1 MDLQNASLGNA
12 GRDLAHLGNL
22 PEITIKGVILGIVL
36 AVILAAAN
44 AYLGLFAGMTVSAT
58 IPAAVISMGVLRF
71 FKHNNILENNIVQTC
86 ASAGEAIA
94 AGCIFTLPALIL
106 LETWTTFD
114 YKWVTIIAGFGGVLG
129 VLFTIPLRRSF
140 IVDTKLQFPEGIAT
154 AKVLES
160 GQMGGEGLRQIVRT
174 GLVGGGFKLVGD
186 LVGLWPDKLQVS
198 RAIGASV
205 TAFGVTL
212 SPALLAV
219 GLIVGLNIG
228 ILMFLGGAF
237 NWLVAI
243 PVYSHFHPLPA
254 GMTAGDWA
262 ETIWS
267 DQTRYIGVGAMLVG
281 GLWTVFKMRK
291 TLLKGVTSG
300 LRAYR
305 PMDGGGGPAVEG
317 EPMAQPPGPGSLI
330 PRTERD
336 LPMKWILI
344 LMVLSVVPLFFV
356 YHAFVRQAS
365 VSITMAVLMLVAG
378 FAFSAVAGYMAGLVG
393 SSNNPIS
400 GVTIT
405 TIVFSAFFLMLLVG
419 KGAPLGPAAAI
430 IIGAVVC
437 CAASIAGDNL
447 QDLKTGYIVGATPWK
462 QQVMLGIGTLTGA
475 AVIAPVLTLLQH
487 AYGFAGQP
495 TPAARPLPAPQA
507 NVMAAVAKGV
517 FMGGLPWTFIFI
529 GMVGAAGLVV
539 LDTVLEHKGSRFRTP
554 VLAVAIGFYLPFA
567 QSVAIFLGGA
577 IASLVKR
584 ALTRQRASDAML
596 AASEQKSVLF
606 ASGLITGEALMGIL
620 VAIPVV
626 LMKNQGLDLPLTS
639 LWQQKAASFLPG
651 LRGGIADYGAWIGLA
666 VLVAIGLWA
675 YRTSRYGIESFAVEG
690 GTGGPQDKAK

>member
-1 MDLQNASLGNA
+1 MQNKS
-12 GRDLAHLGNL
+12 L
-22 PEITIKGVILGIVL
+22 PEITIKGVILALIL
-36 AVILAAAN
+36 ATILAAAN

-58 IPAAVISMGVLRF
+58 IPAAVISMGVLRL
-71 FKHNNILENNIVQTC
+71 FKNNNILENNIVQTA

-106 LETWTTFD
+106 LGTWQTFD

-140 IVDTKLQFPEGIAT
+140 IVESNLQFPEGIAT

-160 GQMGGEGLRQIVRT
+160 GQMGGAGLRQIVHT
-174 GLVGGGFKLVGD
+174 GLAGGLFKVIGD
-186 LVGLWPDKLQVS
+186 LVGVWPDKLQVS
-198 RAIGASV
+198 CAIGSSV

-228 ILMFLGGAF
+228 ILMFLGGAT
-237 NWLVAI
+237 NWLIAI
-243 PVYSHFHPLPA
+243 PVYSHFHPKPEDLSVA
-254 GMTAGDWA
+254 AWA
-262 ETIWS
+262 EQIWR

-281 GLWTVFKMRK
+281 GLWTVFRMRK

-305 PMDGGGGPAVEG
+305 SVDGTGQPV
-317 EPMAQPPGPGSLI
+317 AQI

-336 LPMKWILI
+336 MPMKWILV
-344 LMVLSVVPLFFV
+344 LMVLSVIPLFFV
-356 YHAFVRQAS
+356 YQAFVQKIE
-365 VSITMAVLMLVAG
+365 VSITMAVLMLIAG

-405 TIVFSAFFLMLLVG
+405 TIVFSAFFLMLLIG
-419 KGAPLGPAAAI
+419 KGAPIGPAAAI

-462 QQVMLGIGTLTGA
+462 QQVMLAIGTLAGA
-475 AVIAPVLTLLQH
+475 AVIAPVLTLLQQ

-495 TPAARPLPAPQA
+495 TPAPRPLPAPQA
-507 NVMAAVAKGV
+507 NVMASVAKGI
-517 FMGGLPWTFIFI
+517 FEGGLDWTFIII
-529 GMVGAAGLVV
+529 GMVGAAGLIV
-539 LDTVLEHKGSRFRTP
+539 LDRILENRRSTFRTP

-567 QSVAIFLGGA
+567 QSVAIFLGGV
-577 IASLVKR
+577 IATLVKR
-584 ALTRQRASDAML
+584 ALVRQRAPQEAL
-596 AASEQKSVLF
+596 EASEQKSVLF
-606 ASGLITGEALMGIL
+606 ASGLITGEALMGIV

-626 LMKNQGLDLPLTS
+626 LMKNRGLDLPLTS
-639 LWQQKAASFLPG
+639 LWKQKAESWLPW
-651 LRGGIADYGAWIGLA
+651 LRAGIEAYGAWIGLA
-666 VLVAIGLWA
+666 VLLLIGLWA
-675 YRTSRYGIESFAVEG
+675 YRTSRRTS
-690 GTGGPQDKAK
+690 

>member
-1 MDLQNASLGNA
+1 MDLQKSS
-12 GRDLAHLGNL
+12 L
-22 PEITIKGVILGIVL
+22 PEITIKGVILGVLL

-94 AGCIFTLPALIL
+94 AGCIFTLPALII
-106 LETWTTFD
+106 LEHWTTFD

-140 IVDTKLQFPEGIAT
+140 IVDSKLQFPEGIAT

-160 GQMGGEGLRQIVRT
+160 GQMGPEGLRQIVRT
-174 GLVGGGFKLVGD
+174 ALAGGFFKLIAD
-186 LVGLWPDKLQVS
+186 LIGLWPDKLQVT
-198 RAIGASV
+198 RAIGSSV
-205 TAFGVTL
+205 TAVGVTL

-228 ILMFLGGAF
+228 ILMFLGGAA
-237 NWLVAI
+237 NWLLAI
-243 PVYSHFHPLPA
+243 PIYSHFHPKPEDLSVV
-254 GMTAGDWA
+254 DWA
-262 ETIWS
+262 QKIWA

-305 PMDGGGGPAVEG
+305 PVDGGGPAVEV
-317 EPMAQPPGPGSLI
+317 

-336 LPMKWILI
+336 IPMKWILI

-356 YHAFVRQAS
+356 YQAFVQKIP
-365 VSITMAVLMLVAG
+365 VSITMALLMLVAG

-405 TIVFSAFFLMLLVG
+405 TIVFSAFFLMLLIG
-419 KGAPLGPAAAI
+419 KGAPIGPAAAI
-430 IIGAVVC
+430 VIGAVVC

-462 QQVMLGIGTLTGA
+462 QQVMLAVGTLTGA

-517 FMGGLPWTFIFI
+517 FTGELPWTFIFI
-529 GMVGAAGLVV
+529 GMGVAVGLILLNAL
-539 LDTVLEHKGSRFRTP
+539 LERRGSTFRTP

-567 QSVAIFLGGA
+567 QSVAIFIGGA
-577 IASLVKR
+577 IASTVKR
-584 ALTRQRASDAML
+584 VLIRQRATPEL
-596 AASEQKSVLF
+596 LEASEQKSVLF

-626 LMKNQGLDLPLTS
+626 LMKNRGLDLPLVS
-639 LWQQKAASFLPG
+639 LWQQKAESWLPS
-651 LRGGIADYGAWIGLA
+651 LRAGIETSGPWIGLV
-666 VLVAIGLWA
+666 VLLLIGLWA
-675 YRTSRYGIESFAVEG
+675 YRTSRRVS
-690 GTGGPQDKAK
+690 

>member
-1 MDLQNASLGNA
+1 MDRQNNS
-12 GRDLAHLGNL
+12 L
-22 PEITIKGVILGIVL
+22 PEITVKGVILAL
-36 AVILAAAN
+36 ILAAILAGAN

-71 FKHNNILENNIVQTC
+71 FKHNNILENNIVQTA

-106 LETWTTFD
+106 LGTWQTFD

-140 IVDTKLQFPEGIAT
+140 IVEGELQFPEGIAT

-160 GQMGGEGLRQIVRT
+160 GQAGGQGLRQIIHT
-174 GLVGGGFKLVGD
+174 GLAGGLFKIVGD
-186 LVGLWPDKLQVS
+186 LVGLWPERLQVS
-198 RAIGASV
+198 RAIGSSV
-205 TAFGVTL
+205 TAIGVTL

-219 GLIVGLNIG
+219 GLIVGLNIS
-228 ILMFLGGAF
+228 ILMFLGGAT

-243 PVYSHFHPLPA
+243 PIYSYFHLRPEDLSVA
-254 GMTAGDWA
+254 NWA
-262 ETIWS
+262 EKIWR

-281 GLWTVFKMRK
+281 GLWTVFKMRR

-300 LRAYR
+300 LQAYR
-305 PMDGGGGPAVEG
+305 SIDGAG
-317 EPMAQPPGPGSLI
+317 QPVAEI

-336 LPMKWILI
+336 IPMKWILI
-344 LMVLSVVPLFFV
+344 LIVLSVIPLFFV
-356 YHAFVRQAS
+356 YHAFVQKIE
-365 VSITMAVLMLVAG
+365 VSLTMAVLMLIAG

-405 TIVFSAFFLMLLVG
+405 TIVFSAFFLMLLIG
-419 KGAPLGPAAAI
+419 KGAPIGPAAAI

-462 QQVMLGIGTLTGA
+462 QQVMLAIGTLTGA
-475 AVIAPVLTLLQH
+475 AVIAPVLTLLQQ
-487 AYGFAGQP
+487 AYGFAGQAVP
-495 TPAARPLPAPQA
+495 TPRPLPAPQA

-517 FMGGLPWTFIFI
+517 FQGGLPWTFIFI
-529 GMVGAAGLVV
+529 GMAVAVGLIILNGI
-539 LDTVLEHKGSRFRTP
+539 LERTGSSFRTP
-554 VLAVAIGFYLPFA
+554 VLAVAIGFYLPFS
-567 QSVAIFLGGA
+567 QSVAIFIGGV
-577 IASLVKR
+577 IATLVKR
-584 ALTRQRASDAML
+584 VLVRLRASKETQEQ
-596 AASEQKSVLF
+596 SEQRSVLF
-606 ASGLITGEALMGIL
+606 ASGLITGEALMGII

-626 LMKNQGLDLPLTS
+626 LMKNKGLELPLTS
-639 LWQQKAASFLPG
+639 LWQQKAPAFFPWLHA
-651 LRGGIADYGAWIGLA
+651 GIDAIGAWIGLFILLLIA
-666 VLVAIGLWA
+666 LWA
-675 YRTSRYGIESFAVEG
+675 YAVSRPSRA
-690 GTGGPQDKAK
+690 AK

>member
-1 MDLQNASLGNA
+1 MDLQNNS
-12 GRDLAHLGNL
+12 L
-22 PEITIKGVILGIVL
+22 PEITIKGVILGVLL
-36 AVILAAAN
+36 AVVLAAAN

-71 FKHNNILENNIVQTC
+71 FKRNNILENNIVQTC

-106 LETWTTFD
+106 LGTWEEFD

-140 IVDTKLQFPEGIAT
+140 IVESDLQFPEGIAT

-160 GQMGGEGLRQIVRT
+160 GQMGPEGLRQIVRT
-174 GLVGGGFKLVGD
+174 SLAGGCFKVVSD

-198 RAIGASV
+198 RAIGSSV

-228 ILMFLGGAF
+228 ILMFLGGAT
-237 NWLVAI
+237 NWLIAI
-243 PVYSHFHPLPA
+243 PVYSHFHPRPEDLSVA
-254 GMTAGDWA
+254 DWA
-262 ETIWS
+262 EKIWK
-267 DQTRYIGVGAMLVG
+267 DQTRYVGVGGMLVG

-300 LRAYR
+300 LQAYR
-305 PMDGGGGPAVEG
+305 SIDGGGQAVDV
-317 EPMAQPPGPGSLI
+317 

-336 LPMKWILI
+336 IPMKWILI
-344 LMVLSVVPLFFV
+344 LMVLSVIPLFFV
-356 YHAFVRQAS
+356 YQAFVQK
-365 VSITMAVLMLVAG
+365 VPISIVMAVLMLVAG

-405 TIVFSAFFLMLLVG
+405 TIVFSAFFLMLLIG
-419 KGAPLGPAAAI
+419 KGAPIGPAAAI
-430 IIGAVVC
+430 VIGAVVC

-462 QQVMLGIGTLTGA
+462 QQVMLAIGTLTGA

-487 AYGFAGQP
+487 AYGFAGQANP
-495 TPAARPLPAPQA
+495 GPRPLPAPQA
-507 NVMAAVAKGV
+507 NVMASVAKGV
-517 FMGGLPWTFIFI
+517 FQGGLPWTFIII
-529 GMVGAAGLVV
+529 GMIGAAGLII
-539 LDTVLEHKGSRFRTP
+539 LDRVLENRRSTFRTP

-567 QSVAIFLGGA
+567 QSVTIFLGGA
-577 IASLVKR
+577 IATLVKR
-584 ALTRQRASDAML
+584 ALVRQQADKEL
-596 AASEQKSVLF
+596 LEASEQKSVLF
-606 ASGLITGEALMGIL
+606 ASGLITGEALMGII

-626 LMKNQGLDLPLTS
+626 LMKNRDLDLPLTS
-639 LWQQKAASFLPG
+639 LWQQKAESWLPSF
-651 LRGGIADYGAWIGLA
+651 REGIAAYGAWVGLA
-666 VLVAIGLWA
+666 VLLLIALWA
-675 YRTSRYGIESFAVEG
+675 YRTSRPSPSA
-690 GTGGPQDKAK
+690 

>member
-1 MDLQNASLGNA
+1 MDRQNNA
-12 GRDLAHLGNL
+12 L
-22 PEITIKGVILGIVL
+22 PEITIKGVILGMLL
-36 AVILAAAN
+36 AAILAGAN

-71 FKHNNILENNIVQTC
+71 FKRNNILENNIVQTC

-106 LETWTTFD
+106 LGTWQTFD

-140 IVDTKLQFPEGIAT
+140 IVGSELQFPEGIAT

-160 GQMGGEGLRQIVRT
+160 GQAGGEGLRQIIHT
-174 GLVGGGFKLVGD
+174 GLAGGLFKIVGD
-186 LVGLWPDKLQVS
+186 LVGVWPERLQVS
-198 RAIGASV
+198 RAIGSSV
-205 TAFGVTL
+205 TAVGVTL

-219 GLIVGLNIG
+219 GLIVGLNIS
-228 ILMFLGGAF
+228 ILMFLGGAT
-237 NWLVAI
+237 NWLIAI
-243 PVYSHFHPLPA
+243 PIYSYFHLRPEDLSVA
-254 GMTAGDWA
+254 DWA
-262 ETIWS
+262 DKIWR

-281 GLWTVFKMRK
+281 GLWTVFKMRR

-305 PMDGGGGPAVEG
+305 SIDGTGQAVDV
-317 EPMAQPPGPGSLI
+317 

-336 LPMKWILI
+336 MPMKWILI

-356 YHAFVRQAS
+356 YHAFVQKLS
-365 VSITMAVLMLVAG
+365 VSVTMAVLMLIAG

-405 TIVFSAFFLMLLVG
+405 TIVFSAFFLMLLIG
-419 KGAPLGPAAAI
+419 KGAPIGPAAAI
-430 IIGAVVC
+430 VIGAVVC

-462 QQVMLGIGTLTGA
+462 QQVMLAIGTLTGA

-487 AYGFAGQP
+487 AYGFAGQAA
-495 TPAARPLPAPQA
+495 PAARPLPAPQA

-517 FMGGLPWTFIFI
+517 FQGGLPWTFIFI
-529 GMVGAAGLVV
+529 GMAVAVGLII
-539 LDTVLEHKGSRFRTP
+539 LNEILERKGSTFRTP
-554 VLAVAIGFYLPFA
+554 VLAVAIGFYLPFS
-567 QSVAIFLGGA
+567 QSVAIFIGGV
-577 IASLVKR
+577 IATLVKR
-584 ALTRQRASDAML
+584 ALNRLRASKEAQED
-596 AASEQKSVLF
+596 SEQRSVLF
-606 ASGLITGEALMGIL
+606 ASGLITGEALMGII

-626 LMKNQGLDLPLTS
+626 LMKSKGLELPLTS
-639 LWQQKAASFLPG
+639 LWQQKAASFLPA
-651 LRGGIADYGAWIGLA
+651 LRTWIETSGAWIGLIILLLIA
-666 VLVAIGLWA
+666 LWS
-675 YRTSRYGIESFAVEG
+675 YRVSRPTS
-690 GTGGPQDKAK
+690 

>member
-1 MDLQNASLGNA
+1 MDLQKSS
-12 GRDLAHLGNL
+12 L
-22 PEITIKGVILGIVL
+22 PEITIKGVILGVVL
-36 AVILAAAN
+36 ATILAAAN

-106 LETWTTFD
+106 LGTWTTFD

-160 GQMGGEGLRQIVRT
+160 GQMGGEGLRQIVNT
-174 GLVGGGFKLVGD
+174 GLVGGGFKVVGD

-198 RAIGASV
+198 RAIGSSV
-205 TAFGVTL
+205 TSFGVTL

-243 PVYSHFHPLPA
+243 PVYSHFHPAPA
-254 GMTAGDWA
+254 GTTAGDWA
-262 ETIWS
+262 ETIWAA
-267 DQTRYIGVGAMLVG
+267 QTRFIGVGAMLVG

-300 LRAYR
+300 LQAYR
-305 PMDGGGGPAVEG
+305 SVDGGGPAVEV
-317 EPMAQPPGPGSLI
+317 

-336 LPMKWILI
+336 MPMKWILI
-344 LMVLSVVPLFFV
+344 LMVLSVIPLFFV
-356 YHAFVRQAS
+356 YHAFVEKAP
-365 VSITMAVLMLVAG
+365 VSITMAVLMLIAG

-462 QQVMLGIGTLTGA
+462 QQVMLAIGTLSGA

-517 FMGGLPWTFIFI
+517 FQGGLPWTFIFI
-529 GMVGAAGLVV
+529 GMAVAVGLIV
-539 LDTVLEHKGSRFRTP
+539 LNEILERSGSTFRTP

-567 QSVAIFLGGA
+567 QSVAICLGGGV
-577 IASLVKR
+577 ASVVKR
-584 ALTRQRASDAML
+584 ALVRQRATKEMEE
-596 AASEQKSVLF
+596 ASEQRSVLF
-606 ASGLITGEALMGIL
+606 ASGLITGEALMGII

-626 LMKNQGLDLPLTS
+626 LMKNKGLDLPLTA
-639 LWQQKAASFLPG
+639 LWGQKAADWLPSVRTWIEG
-651 LRGGIADYGAWIGLA
+651 YGAWIGLA
-666 VLVAIGLWA
+666 VLLLIALWSYFA
-675 YRTSRYGIESFAVEG
+675 SRRTTGMHYPLAKES
-690 GTGGPQDKAK
+690 P

>member
-1 MDLQNASLGNA
+1 MDLQNNP
-12 GRDLAHLGNL
+12 L
-22 PEITIKGVILGIVL
+22 PEITIKGVILGVL
-36 AVILAAAN
+36 LAIILAAAN

-71 FKHNNILENNIVQTC
+71 FKRNNILENNIVQTC

-106 LETWTTFD
+106 LGTWQEFD

-140 IVDTKLQFPEGIAT
+140 IVESDLQFPEGIAT

-160 GQMGGEGLRQIVRT
+160 GQMGGEGLRRIINT
-174 GLVGGGFKLVGD
+174 GLAGGLFKVVSD
-186 LVGLWPDKLQVS
+186 LIGLWPDKLQVS
-198 RAIGASV
+198 RAIGSSV

-228 ILMFLGGAF
+228 ILMFLGGAC
-237 NWLVAI
+237 NWLIAI
-243 PVYSHFHPLPA
+243 PVYSHFHLKPEDLSVA
-254 GMTAGDWA
+254 EWA
-262 ETIWS
+262 EKIWR
-267 DQTRYIGVGAMLVG
+267 DQTRYIGVGGMLVG

-305 PMDGGGGPAVEG
+305 SIDGTGQAAEV
-317 EPMAQPPGPGSLI
+317 

-336 LPMKWILI
+336 IPMKWILI
-344 LMVLSVVPLFFV
+344 LMVLSVIPLFFV
-356 YHAFVRQAS
+356 YQAFVQRIE
-365 VSITMAVLMLVAG
+365 VSITMAVLMLIAG

-405 TIVFSAFFLMLLVG
+405 TIVFSAFFLMLLIG
-419 KGAPLGPAAAI
+419 KGAPIGPAAAI

-462 QQVMLGIGTLTGA
+462 QQVMLAIGTLTGA

-487 AYGFAGQP
+487 AYGFAGQAA
-495 TPAARPLPAPQA
+495 PAARPLPAPQA

-517 FMGGLPWTFIFI
+517 FQGGLPWTFIFI
-529 GMVGAAGLVV
+529 GMAVAVGLIV
-539 LDTVLEHKGSRFRTP
+539 LNEVLERRGGTFRTP

-567 QSVAIFLGGA
+567 QSVTIFIGGV
-577 IASLVKR
+577 IATLVKR
-584 ALTRQRASDAML
+584 ALVRQRADKEL
-596 AASEQKSVLF
+596 LEASEQQSVLF

-626 LMKNQGLDLPLTS
+626 LMKNRGLDLPLTS
-639 LWQQKAASFLPG
+639 LWQQKAASWWPS
-651 LRGGIADYGAWIGLA
+651 LRAGIEAYGAWVGLA
-666 VLVAIGLWA
+666 VLLLIGLWA
-675 YRTSRYGIESFAVEG
+675 YRTSRQTS
-690 GTGGPQDKAK
+690 

>member
-1 MDLQNASLGNA
+1 MDRQNNS
-12 GRDLAHLGNL
+12 L
-22 PEITIKGVILGIVL
+22 PEITIKGVILALIL
-36 AVILAAAN
+36 AAILAAAN

-71 FKHNNILENNIVQTC
+71 FKRNNILENNIVQTA

-94 AGCIFTLPALIL
+94 AGCIFTLPALIIL
-106 LETWTTFD
+106 KTWTTFD

-140 IVDTKLQFPEGIAT
+140 IVGSELQFPEGIAT

-160 GQMGGEGLRQIVRT
+160 GQTGGEGLRQIVHT
-174 GLVGGGFKLVGD
+174 GLAGGLFKIIGD
-186 LVGLWPDKLQVS
+186 LVGLWPERLQVS
-198 RAIGASV
+198 RAIGSSV

-219 GLIVGLNIG
+219 GLIVGLNIS
-228 ILMFLGGAF
+228 ILMFLGGAA
-237 NWLVAI
+237 NWLIAI
-243 PVYSHFHPLPA
+243 PIYSHFHLRPEDVSVA
-254 GMTAGDWA
+254 DWA
-262 ETIWS
+262 DKIWR

-281 GLWTVFKMRK
+281 GLWTVFKMRR

-305 PMDGGGGPAVEG
+305 SIDGTGQAVEV
-317 EPMAQPPGPGSLI
+317 

-336 LPMKWILI
+336 MPMKWVLI
-344 LMVLSVVPLFFV
+344 LMALSVIPLFFV
-356 YHAFVRQAS
+356 YHAFVHKIE
-365 VSITMAVLMLVAG
+365 VSLTMAVLMLIAG

-419 KGAPLGPAAAI
+419 KGAPIGPAAAI

-462 QQVMLGIGTLTGA
+462 QQVMLAIGTLTGA
-475 AVIAPVLTLLQH
+475 AVIAPVLTLLQQ

-495 TPAARPLPAPQA
+495 TPAPRPLPAPQA

-517 FMGGLPWTFIFI
+517 FEGGLPWTFIFV
-529 GMVGAAGLVV
+529 GMAVAVGLIV
-539 LDTVLEHKGSRFRTP
+539 LNEILERKGSTFRTP
-554 VLAVAIGFYLPFA
+554 VLAVAIGFYLPFS
-567 QSVAIFLGGA
+567 QSVAIFIGGV
-577 IASLVKR
+577 IATLVKR
-584 ALTRQRASDAML
+584 VLVKLGASKEAQED
-596 AASEQKSVLF
+596 SEQRSVLF
-606 ASGLITGEALMGIL
+606 ASGLITGEALMGII

-626 LMKNQGLDLPLTS
+626 LMKSRGLELPLTS
-639 LWQQKAASFLPG
+639 LWQQKAPSVLPA
-651 LRGGIADYGAWIGLA
+651 LRTWIDTSGAWLGLIILLLIA
-666 VLVAIGLWA
+666 LWA
-675 YRTSRYGIESFAVEG
+675 YRVSRPSHGSR
-690 GTGGPQDKAK
+690 

>member
-1 MDLQNASLGNA
+1 MDLQKSS
-12 GRDLAHLGNL
+12 L
-22 PEITIKGVILGIVL
+22 PEITIKGVILGVLL

-71 FKHNNILENNIVQTC
+71 FKRNNILENNIVQTC

-106 LETWTTFD
+106 LGTWKEFD

-140 IVDTKLQFPEGIAT
+140 IVDSKLQFPEGIAT

-160 GQMGGEGLRQIVRT
+160 GQMGPEGLRQIVRT
-174 GLVGGGFKLVGD
+174 GLAGGFFKVVSD
-186 LVGLWPDKLQVS
+186 LIGLWPDKLQVT
-198 RAIGASV
+198 RAIGSSV

-228 ILMFLGGAF
+228 ILMFLGGAA
-237 NWLVAI
+237 NWLIAI
-243 PVYSHFHPLPA
+243 PIYSHFHPKPEDLLLPE
-254 GMTAGDWA
+254 WA
-262 ETIWS
+262 EQIWR

-281 GLWTVFKMRK
+281 GLWTVFKMRR

-300 LRAYR
+300 LQAYR
-305 PMDGGGGPAVEG
+305 PVEGGGPAVEV
-317 EPMAQPPGPGSLI
+317 

-344 LMVLSVVPLFFV
+344 LMVLSVIPLFFV
-356 YHAFVRQAS
+356 YQAFVQKIE

-405 TIVFSAFFLMLLVG
+405 TIVFSAFFLMLLIG
-419 KGAPLGPAAAI
+419 KGAPIGPAAAI
-430 IIGAVVC
+430 VIGAVVC

-462 QQVMLGIGTLTGA
+462 QQVMLAVGTLTGA

-487 AYGFAGQP
+487 AYGFAGQAA
-495 TPAARPLPAPQA
+495 PAARPLPAPQA

-517 FMGGLPWTFIFI
+517 FQGGLPWTFIFI
-529 GMVGAAGLVV
+529 GMAVAVGLII
-539 LDTVLEHKGSRFRTP
+539 LNSILERSGSTFRTP

-567 QSVAIFLGGA
+567 QSVAIFIGGVVA
-577 IASLVKR
+577 TLVKR
-584 ALTRQRASDAML
+584 ALVGQRADKEML
-596 AASEQKSVLF
+596 ETAEQKSVLF
-606 ASGLITGEALMGIL
+606 ASGLITGEALMGII

-626 LMKNQGLDLPLTS
+626 LMKNRGLDLPFTS
-639 LWQQKAASFLPG
+639 LWQQKAASWLPS
-651 LRGGIADYGAWIGLA
+651 LREGIQAYGAWVGLA
-666 VLVAIGLWA
+666 VLLLIGFWA
-675 YRTSRYGIESFAVEG
+675 YRTSRRTS
-690 GTGGPQDKAK
+690 

>member
-1 MDLQNASLGNA
+1 MDLQNNP
-12 GRDLAHLGNL
+12 L
-22 PEITIKGVILGIVL
+22 PEITIKGVILGVL
-36 AVILAAAN
+36 LAIILAAAN

-71 FKHNNILENNIVQTC
+71 FKRNNILENNIVQTC

-106 LETWTTFD
+106 LGTWQEFD

-140 IVDTKLQFPEGIAT
+140 IVESDLQFPEGIAT

-160 GQMGGEGLRQIVRT
+160 GQMGGEGLRRIINT
-174 GLVGGGFKLVGD
+174 GLAGGLFKVVSD
-186 LVGLWPDKLQVS
+186 LIGLWPDKLQVS
-198 RAIGASV
+198 RAIGSSV

-228 ILMFLGGAF
+228 ILMFLGGAC
-237 NWLVAI
+237 NWLIAI
-243 PVYSHFHPLPA
+243 PVYSHFHLKPEDLSVA
-254 GMTAGDWA
+254 EWA
-262 ETIWS
+262 EKIWR
-267 DQTRYIGVGAMLVG
+267 DQTRYIGVGGMLVG

-305 PMDGGGGPAVEG
+305 SIDGTGQAAEV
-317 EPMAQPPGPGSLI
+317 

-336 LPMKWILI
+336 IPMKWILI
-344 LMVLSVVPLFFV
+344 LMVLSVIPLFFV
-356 YHAFVRQAS
+356 YQAFVQRIE
-365 VSITMAVLMLVAG
+365 VSITMAVLMLIAG

-405 TIVFSAFFLMLLVG
+405 TIVFSAFFLMLLIG
-419 KGAPLGPAAAI
+419 KGAPIGPAAAI

-462 QQVMLGIGTLTGA
+462 QQVMLAIGTLTGA

-487 AYGFAGQP
+487 AYGFAGQAA
-495 TPAARPLPAPQA
+495 PAARPLPAPQA

-517 FMGGLPWTFIFI
+517 FQGGLPWTFIFI
-529 GMVGAAGLVV
+529 GMAVAVGLIV
-539 LDTVLEHKGSRFRTP
+539 LNEVLERRGGTFRTP

-567 QSVAIFLGGA
+567 QSVTIFIGGV
-577 IASLVKR
+577 IATLVKR
-584 ALTRQRASDAML
+584 ALVRQRADKEL
-596 AASEQKSVLF
+596 LEASEQQSVLF

-626 LMKNQGLDLPLTS
+626 LMKNRGLDLPLTS
-639 LWQQKAASFLPG
+639 LWQQKAASSLPW
-651 LRGGIADYGAWIGLA
+651 LREGIADYGAWVGLA
-666 VLVAIGLWA
+666 VLLLIALWA
-675 YRTSRYGIESFAVEG
+675 YRTSRRTS
-690 GTGGPQDKAK
+690 

>member
-1 MDLQNASLGNA
+1 MDRQINS
-12 GRDLAHLGNL
+12 L
-22 PEITIKGVILGIVL
+22 PEITIKGVILGMIL
-36 AVILAAAN
+36 AAILAAAN

-71 FKHNNILENNIVQTC
+71 FRHNNILENNIVQTC

-94 AGCIFTLPALIL
+94 AGCIFTLPALIIL
-106 LETWTTFD
+106 QTWTTFD

-140 IVDTKLQFPEGIAT
+140 IVGSELQFPEGIAT

-160 GQMGGEGLRQIVRT
+160 GQSGGEGLRQIVHT
-174 GLVGGGFKLVGD
+174 GLAGGFFKVVSD
-186 LVGLWPDKLQVS
+186 LVGLWPDKLQIT
-198 RAIGASV
+198 RAIGSSV
-205 TAFGVTL
+205 TAVGVTL

-228 ILMFLGGAF
+228 ILMFLGGAA

-243 PVYSHFHPLPA
+243 PIYSHFHPQPA
-254 GMTAGDWA
+254 DLSVAEWA
-262 ETIWS
+262 DTIWR

-300 LRAYR
+300 LQAYR
-305 PMDGGGGPAVEG
+305 SVDGTGQVAAE
-317 EPMAQPPGPGSLI
+317 I

-344 LMVLSVVPLFFV
+344 LMVLSVIPLFFV
-356 YHAFVRQAS
+356 YHAFVQRLP
-365 VSITMAVLMLVAG
+365 VSITMAVLMLIAG

-405 TIVFSAFFLMLLVG
+405 TIVFSAFFLMLLIG
-419 KGAPLGPAAAI
+419 KGAPIGPAAAI

-447 QDLKTGYIVGATPWK
+447 QDLKTGWIVGATPWK
-462 QQVMLGIGTLTGA
+462 QQVMLAIGTLTGA

-517 FMGGLPWTFIFI
+517 FTGDLPWTFIFI
-529 GMVGAAGLVV
+529 GMGVAVGLIILNAI
-539 LDTVLEHKGSRFRTP
+539 LERKGSTFRTP
-554 VLAVAIGFYLPFA
+554 VLAVAIGFYLPFS
-567 QSVAIFLGGA
+567 QSVTIFIGGA
-577 IASLVKR
+577 IATLVKR
-584 ALTRQRASDAML
+584 ILVRLRADKEMQEE
-596 AASEQKSVLF
+596 SEQRSVLF
-606 ASGLITGEALMGIL
+606 ASGLITGEALMGII

-626 LMKNQGLDLPLTS
+626 LMKSRGLSLPLTS
-639 LWQQKAASFLPG
+639 LWQEKAPDALLW
-651 LRGGIADYGAWIGLA
+651 LRTGIGTAGPWIGLA
-666 VLVAIGLWA
+666 VLLLIALWA
-675 YRTSRYGIESFAVEG
+675 YQVSRPGRSH
-690 GTGGPQDKAK
+690 

>member
-1 MDLQNASLGNA
+1 MDRQNNS
-12 GRDLAHLGNL
+12 L
-22 PEITIKGVILGIVL
+22 PEITIKGVILGMVL
-36 AVILAAAN
+36 AAILAAAN

-71 FKHNNILENNIVQTC
+71 FKRNNILENNIVQTC

-94 AGCIFTLPALIL
+94 AGCIFTLPALIIL
-106 LETWTTFD
+106 QTWTTFD

-140 IVDTKLQFPEGIAT
+140 IVGSELQFPEGIAT

-160 GQMGGEGLRQIVRT
+160 GQMGPEGLRQIVRT
-174 GLVGGGFKLVGD
+174 GLAGGLFKIAGD
-186 LVGLWPDKLQVS
+186 LVGLWPERLQVS
-198 RAIGASV
+198 RAIGSSV

-219 GLIVGLNIG
+219 GLIVGLNIS
-228 ILMFLGGAF
+228 ILMFVGGAC
-237 NWLVAI
+237 NWLIAI
-243 PVYSHFHPLPA
+243 PIYSHFHPRPEDLSVA
-254 GMTAGDWA
+254 AWA
-262 ETIWS
+262 DQIWR

-300 LRAYR
+300 LQAYR
-305 PMDGGGGPAVEG
+305 SVDGTG
-317 EPMAQPPGPGSLI
+317 QPVTEI

-336 LPMKWILI
+336 MPMKWILI

-356 YHAFVRQAS
+356 YHAFVKALP
-365 VSITMAVLMLVAG
+365 VSITMAVLMLIAG

-405 TIVFSAFFLMLLVG
+405 TIVFSAFFLMLLIG
-419 KGAPLGPAAAI
+419 KGAPIGPAAAI
-430 IIGAVVC
+430 VIGAVVC

-462 QQVMLGIGTLTGA
+462 QQVMLAIGTLTGA

-495 TPAARPLPAPQA
+495 TPAPRPLPAPQA

-517 FMGGLPWTFIFI
+517 FQGGLPWTFIFI
-529 GMVGAAGLVV
+529 GMAVAVGLII
-539 LDTVLEHKGSRFRTP
+539 LNEILERKGSTFRTP
-554 VLAVAIGFYLPFA
+554 VLAVAIGFYLPFS
-567 QSVAIFLGGA
+567 QSVAIFIGGA
-577 IASLVKR
+577 IATAIKR
-584 ALTRQRASDAML
+584 VLIRLRASKEAQED
-596 AASEQKSVLF
+596 SEQRSVLF
-606 ASGLITGEALMGIL
+606 ASGLITGEALMGII

-626 LMKNQGLDLPLTS
+626 LMKSRGLELPLTS
-639 LWQQKAASFLPG
+639 LWQQKAATFLPA
-651 LRGGIADYGAWIGLA
+651 LRTWIDTSGAWIGLITLLLIA
-666 VLVAIGLWA
+666 LWA
-675 YRTSRYGIESFAVEG
+675 YRVSRPTRSS
-690 GTGGPQDKAK
+690 

>member
-1 MDLQNASLGNA
+1 MDLQNNS
-12 GRDLAHLGNL
+12 L
-22 PEITIKGVILGIVL
+22 PEITVKGVILGIVL
-36 AVILAAAN
+36 AAVLAAAN

-71 FKHNNILENNIVQTC
+71 FRHNNILENNIVQTA
-86 ASAGEAIA
+86 ASAGEAVA

-106 LETWTTFD
+106 LGTWQKFD

-140 IVDTKLQFPEGIAT
+140 IVEGDLQFPEGIAT

-160 GQMGGEGLRQIVRT
+160 GQTGGAGLRQIT
-174 GLVGGGFKLVGD
+174 HAGLAGGLFKVVGD
-186 LVGLWPDKLQVS
+186 LVGLWPERLQVS
-198 RAIGASV
+198 RAIGSSV

-237 NWLVAI
+237 NWLIAI
-243 PVYSHFHPLPA
+243 PIYSHFHPRPESMSVA
-254 GMTAGDWA
+254 TWA
-262 ETIWS
+262 DTIWR

-281 GLWTVFKMRK
+281 GLWTVFKMRR

-300 LRAYR
+300 LQAYR
-305 PMDGGGGPAVEG
+305 SIDGTGRTAEV
-317 EPMAQPPGPGSLI
+317 
-330 PRTERD
+330 PRTDRD
-336 LPMKWILI
+336 MPMKWILI
-344 LMVLSVVPLFFV
+344 LIVLSVIPLFFV
-356 YHAFVRQAS
+356 YHAFVEKLPVS
-365 VSITMAVLMLVAG
+365 VTMALLMLVAG

-405 TIVFSAFFLMLLVG
+405 TIVFSAFFLMLLIG
-419 KGAPLGPAAAI
+419 RGAPIGPAAAI

-437 CAASIAGDNL
+437 CAAAIAGDNL

-462 QQVMLGIGTLTGA
+462 QQVMLAIGTLVGA
-475 AVIAPVLTLLQH
+475 AVIAPVLTLLQQ

-495 TPAARPLPAPQA
+495 VVAGVVPPAHPLPAPQA
-507 NVMAAVAKGV
+507 NVMASVAKGV
-517 FMGGLPWTFIFI
+517 FQGGLPWTFIFI
-529 GMVGAAGLVV
+529 GMGVAAGLII
-539 LDTVLEHKGSRFRTP
+539 LDRILELKHSSFRTP
-554 VLAVAIGFYLPFA
+554 VLAVAIGFYLPFS
-567 QSVAIFLGGA
+567 QSVAICLGGA
-577 IASLVKR
+577 IASAVKR
-584 ALTRQRASDAML
+584 VLVRRQATQEVRET
-596 AASEQKSVLF
+596 SEQRSVLF

-626 LMKNQGLDLPLTS
+626 LMKNKGLELPLTS
-639 LWQQKAASFLPG
+639 LWQQKAASWLPS
-651 LRGGIADYGAWIGLA
+651 LRTGIETFGAWIGLA
-666 VLVAIGLWA
+666 VLLAIALWA
-675 YRTSRYGIESFAVEG
+675 YRTGRQVNGNNRTLAAQS
-690 GTGGPQDKAK
+690 D

>member
-1 MDLQNASLGNA
+1 MDLQKSS
-12 GRDLAHLGNL
+12 L
-22 PEITIKGVILGIVL
+22 PEITIKGVILGVLL

-71 FKHNNILENNIVQTC
+71 FKRNNILENNIVQTC

-106 LETWTTFD
+106 LGTWETFD

-140 IVDTKLQFPEGIAT
+140 IVESKLQFPEGIAT

-160 GQMGGEGLRQIVRT
+160 GQMGPEGLRRIVRT
-174 GLVGGGFKLVGD
+174 GLAGGFFKLVSD
-186 LVGLWPDKLQVS
+186 LIGLWPDKLQVT
-198 RAIGASV
+198 RAIGSSV
-205 TAFGVTL
+205 TAVGATL

-228 ILMFLGGAF
+228 ILMFMGGAG
-237 NWLVAI
+237 NWLIAI
-243 PVYSHFHPLPA
+243 PVYSHFHPKPA
-254 GMTAGDWA
+254 DVESMADWA
-262 ETIWS
+262 QKIWA

-300 LRAYR
+300 LQAYR
-305 PMDGGGGPAVEG
+305 SVDGAG
-317 EPMAQPPGPGSLI
+317 QPVAEI

-336 LPMKWILI
+336 MPMKWILI
-344 LMVLSVVPLFFV
+344 LMVLSVIPLFFV
-356 YHAFVRQAS
+356 YQAFVQKVPIS
-365 VSITMAVLMLVAG
+365 LTMAVLMLVAG
-378 FAFSAVAGYMAGLVG
+378 FAFSAVAAYMAGLVG

-405 TIVFSAFFLMLLVG
+405 TIVFSAFFLMLLIG
-419 KGAPLGPAAAI
+419 KGAPIGPAAAI
-430 IIGAVVC
+430 VIGAVVC

-462 QQVMLGIGTLTGA
+462 QQVMLAIGTLTGA

-495 TPAARPLPAPQA
+495 TPATRPLPAPQA

-517 FMGGLPWTFIFI
+517 FQGGLPWTFIFI
-529 GMVGAAGLVV
+529 GMGVAVGLIILNAI
-539 LDTVLEHKGSRFRTP
+539 LERRGSTFRTP
-554 VLAVAIGFYLPFA
+554 VLAVAIGFYLPFS
-567 QSVAIFLGGA
+567 QSVTIFIGGVVA
-577 IASLVKR
+577 TLIKR
-584 ALTRQRASDAML
+584 ALTRRNANQEAL
-596 AASEQKSVLF
+596 EASEQNTVLF
-606 ASGLITGEALMGIL
+606 ASGLITGEALMGII

-626 LMKNQGLDLPLTS
+626 LMKNRGLELPLTS
-639 LWQQKAASFLPG
+639 LWAQKAESWMPS
-651 LRGGIADYGAWIGLA
+651 LREGIATAGPWIGLV
-666 VLVAIGLWA
+666 VLLLIALWS
-675 YRTSRYGIESFAVEG
+675 YRASRPTS
-690 GTGGPQDKAK
+690 

>member
-1 MDLQNASLGNA
+1 MDRLNNS
-12 GRDLAHLGNL
+12 L
-22 PEITIKGVILGIVL
+22 PEITIKGVILGMLL
-36 AVILAAAN
+36 AAILAAAN

-71 FKHNNILENNIVQTC
+71 FKRNNILENNIVQTC

-106 LETWTTFD
+106 LGTWQTFD

-140 IVDTKLQFPEGIAT
+140 IVGSELQFPEGIAT

-160 GQMGGEGLRQIVRT
+160 GQMGPEGLRQIVRT
-174 GLVGGGFKLVGD
+174 GLAGGLFKVFGD
-186 LVGLWPDKLQVS
+186 LVGLWPERLQVS
-198 RAIGASV
+198 RAIGSSV

-228 ILMFLGGAF
+228 ILMFLGGAC
-237 NWLVAI
+237 NWLIAI
-243 PVYSHFHPLPA
+243 PIYSHFHPKPEDLSVA
-254 GMTAGDWA
+254 AWA
-262 ETIWS
+262 DQIWR

-300 LRAYR
+300 LQAYR
-305 PMDGGGGPAVEG
+305 TVDGAGQAVTE
-317 EPMAQPPGPGSLI
+317 I

-344 LMVLSVVPLFFV
+344 LMVLSVIPLFFV
-356 YHAFVRQAS
+356 YHAFVQRLP
-365 VSITMAVLMLVAG
+365 VSIAMAVLMLIAG

-405 TIVFSAFFLMLLVG
+405 TIVFSAFFLMLLIG
-419 KGAPLGPAAAI
+419 KGAPIGPAAAI
-430 IIGAVVC
+430 VIGAVVC

-487 AYGFAGQP
+487 AYGFAGQAA
-495 TPAARPLPAPQA
+495 PAARPLPAPQA

-517 FMGGLPWTFIFI
+517 FQGGLPWTFIFI
-529 GMVGAAGLVV
+529 GMGVAVSLIV
-539 LDTVLEHKGSRFRTP
+539 LNAILERKGSTFRTP
-554 VLAVAIGFYLPFA
+554 VLAVAIGFYLPFS
-567 QSVAIFLGGA
+567 QSVTIFIGGA
-577 IASLVKR
+577 IATIVKR
-584 ALTRQRASDAML
+584 ALVRLRASKEAQED
-596 AASEQKSVLF
+596 SEQRSVLF
-606 ASGLITGEALMGIL
+606 ASGLITGEALMGII

-626 LMKNQGLDLPLTS
+626 LMKSRGLELPLTS
-639 LWQQKAASFLPG
+639 LWQQKAASFLPT
-651 LRGGIADYGAWIGLA
+651 LRTWIGTSGAWIGLI
-666 VLVAIGLWA
+666 VLLAIALWA
-675 YRTSRYGIESFAVEG
+675 YRASRPGRSS
-690 GTGGPQDKAK
+690 Q

>member
-1 MDLQNASLGNA
+1 MDLQNTS
-12 GRDLAHLGNL
+12 L
-22 PEITIKGVILGIVL
+22 PEITIKGVILGILL

-71 FKHNNILENNIVQTC
+71 FKRNNILENNIVQTC

-106 LETWTTFD
+106 LGTWETFD

-140 IVDTKLQFPEGIAT
+140 IVGSELQFPEGIAT

-160 GQMGGEGLRQIVRT
+160 GQTGGEGLRQIVHT
-174 GLVGGGFKLVGD
+174 GLAGGMFKVTGD

-198 RAIGASV
+198 RAIGSSV

-243 PVYSHFHPLPA
+243 PVYSHFHARPEGLSA
-254 GMTAGDWA
+254 AAWA
-262 ETIWS
+262 ERIWS
-267 DQTRYIGVGAMLVG
+267 DQTRFIGVGAMLVG
-281 GLWTVFKMRK
+281 GLWTVFKMRA

-305 PMDGGGGPAVEG
+305 SVEG
-317 EPMAQPPGPGSLI
+317 GDPAEAKI

-336 LPMKWILI
+336 LPMKWILV
-344 LMVLSVVPLFFV
+344 LMVLSVIPLFFV
-356 YHAFVRQAS
+356 YHAFVQKLPVS
-365 VSITMAVLMLVAG
+365 VTMAVLMLIAG

-405 TIVFSAFFLMLLVG
+405 TIVFSAFFLMLLIG
-419 KGAPLGPAAAI
+419 KGAPIGPAAAI

-462 QQVMLGIGTLTGA
+462 QQVMLAIGTVTGA

-487 AYGFAGQP
+487 AYGFAGQAA
-495 TPAARPLPAPQA
+495 PATRPLPAPQA

-517 FMGGLPWTFIFI
+517 FLGGLPWTFIFI
-529 GMVGAAGLVV
+529 GMAVAVGLIV
-539 LDTVLEHKGSRFRTP
+539 LNEVLERSASRFRTP

-567 QSVAIFLGGA
+567 QSVAICLGGVVA
-577 IASLVKR
+577 AVVK
-584 ALTRQRASDAML
+584 QVL
-596 AASEQKSVLF
+596 ARLQANKEAQEGSEQRSVLF

-626 LMKNQGLDLPLTS
+626 LMKNQGLELPLTS
-639 LWQQKAASFLPG
+639 LWQQKAESFLPAV
-651 LRGGIADYGAWIGLA
+651 RAGIDTFGAWLGLA
-666 VLVAIGLWA
+666 VLLAIAYWA
-675 YRTSRYGIESFAVEG
+675 YRTSLPARGNNRTPLPE
-690 GTGGPQDKAK
+690 TD

>member
-1 MDLQNASLGNA
+1 MDLQNSS
-12 GRDLAHLGNL
+12 L
-22 PEITIKGVILGIVL
+22 PEITIKGVILGVVL

-71 FKHNNILENNIVQTC
+71 FKRNNILENNIVQTC

-106 LETWTTFD
+106 LGTWKTFD

-160 GQMGGEGLRQIVRT
+160 GQTGGAGLRQIVNT
-174 GLVGGGFKLVGD
+174 GLVGGGFKVVGD

-198 RAIGASV
+198 RAIGSSV
-205 TAFGVTL
+205 TAFGITL

-243 PVYSHFHPLPA
+243 PVYSHFHPMPE
-254 GMTAGDWA
+254 GMTTATWA

-267 DQTRYIGVGAMLVG
+267 AQTRYIGVGAMLVG

-300 LRAYR
+300 LQAYR
-305 PMDGGGGPAVEG
+305 SVEGGGPTVEV
-317 EPMAQPPGPGSLI
+317 

-336 LPMKWILI
+336 MPMKWILI

-356 YHAFVRQAS
+356 YHAFVQKAP
-365 VSITMAVLMLVAG
+365 VSITMAVLMLIAG

-419 KGAPLGPAAAI
+419 KGAPIGPAAAI

-475 AVIAPVLTLLQH
+475 AVIAPVLTLLQN

-517 FMGGLPWTFIFI
+517 FQGGLPWTFIFI
-529 GMVGAAGLVV
+529 GMAGAAGLVV
-539 LDTVLEHKGSRFRTP
+539 LDTILERKGSRFRTP

-567 QSVAIFLGGA
+567 QSVAICLGGVV
-577 IASLVKR
+577 ASVVKR
-584 ALTRQRASDAML
+584 VLVRQRASNAML
-596 AASEQKSVLF
+596 EASEQKSVLF

-626 LMKNQGLDLPLTS
+626 LMKNQGLELPLTS
-639 LWQQKAASFLPG
+639 LWQQKAADWLPAARDAITG
-651 LRGGIADYGAWIGLA
+651 YGAWFGLL
-666 VLVAIGLWA
+666 VLLVIAFWA
-675 YRTSRYGIESFAVEG
+675 YCTSRRDIGSPSPDVGACG
-690 GTGGPQDKAK
+690 QKDTAG

>member
-1 MDLQNASLGNA
+1 MDKQNIS
-12 GRDLAHLGNL
+12 L

-36 AVILAAAN
+36 AAILAAAN

-71 FKHNNILENNIVQTC
+71 FKRNNILENNIVQTC

-94 AGCIFTLPALIL
+94 AGCIFTLPALII

-140 IVDTKLQFPEGIAT
+140 VVGSELQFPEGIAT

-160 GQMGGEGLRQIVRT
+160 GQSGGEGLRQIVRT
-174 GLVGGGFKLVGD
+174 GLAGGFFKVCGD
-186 LVGLWPDKLQVS
+186 LVGLWPERLQIS
-198 RAIGASV
+198 RAIGSSV
-205 TAFGVTL
+205 TAFGATL

-228 ILMFLGGAF
+228 ILMFLGGAC
-237 NWLVAI
+237 NWLIAI
-243 PVYSHFHPLPA
+243 PTYSYFHPKPEDVSVA
-254 GMTAGDWA
+254 AWA
-262 ETIWS
+262 DQIWR

-305 PMDGGGGPAVEG
+305 SIDGTGQAVEV
-317 EPMAQPPGPGSLI
+317 

-336 LPMKWILI
+336 MPMKWILV
-344 LMVLSVVPLFFV
+344 LMVLSVIPLFFV
-356 YHAFVRQAS
+356 YHAFVQRIE
-365 VSITMAVLMLVAG
+365 VSLTMAVLMLIAG

-405 TIVFSAFFLMLLVG
+405 TIVFSAFFLMLLIG
-419 KGAPLGPAAAI
+419 KGAPIGPAAAI

-462 QQVMLGIGTLTGA
+462 QQVMLAIGTLVGA

-517 FMGGLPWTFIFI
+517 FQGGLPWAFIYI
-529 GMVGAAGLVV
+529 GIAVAVGLII
-539 LDTVLEHKGSRFRTP
+539 LNETLERRGSTFRTP
-554 VLAVAIGFYLPFA
+554 VLAVAIGFYLPFS
-567 QSVAIFLGGA
+567 QSVTIFIGGL
-577 IASLVKR
+577 IATLVKR
-584 ALTRQRASDAML
+584 LLVRLRASKGAQED
-596 AASEQKSVLF
+596 SEQRSVLF

-626 LMKNQGLDLPLTS
+626 LMKNVGLELPLTS
-639 LWQQKAASFLPG
+639 LWQQKAASFLPSV
-651 LRGGIADYGAWIGLA
+651 RTGIEAAGPWIGMA
-666 VLVAIGLWA
+666 VLLLIALWA
-675 YRTSRYGIESFAVEG
+675 YRVSLPTRSR
-690 GTGGPQDKAK
+690 Q

>member
-1 MDLQNASLGNA
+1 MDLQNTSLGDSQ
-12 GRDLAHLGNL
+12 RDALRLGTL
-22 PEITIKGVILGIVL
+22 PEITIKGVILGVLL
-36 AVILAAAN
+36 AVVLAAAN

-71 FKHNNILENNIVQTC
+71 FKRNNILENNIVQTC

-106 LETWTTFD
+106 LGTWTTFD

-160 GQMGGEGLRQIVRT
+160 GQTGGEGLRQIVNT
-174 GLVGGGFKLVGD
+174 GLVGGGFKVVGD
-186 LVGLWPDKLQVS
+186 LVGLWSDKLQVS
-198 RAIGASV
+198 HAFGSSV
-205 TAFGVTL
+205 TAFGITL

-243 PVYSHFHPLPA
+243 PVYSHFHAAPA
-254 GMTAGDWA
+254 GTPTAEWA

-267 DQTRYIGVGAMLVG
+267 AQTRYIGVGAMLVG

-300 LRAYR
+300 LQAYR
-305 PMDGGGGPAVEG
+305 TVEGGGPAVEV
-317 EPMAQPPGPGSLI
+317 

-336 LPMKWILI
+336 MPMKWILI
-344 LMVLSVVPLFFV
+344 LMVLAVVPLFFV
-356 YHAFVRQAS
+356 YHAFVQKAPVS
-365 VSITMAVLMLVAG
+365 VTMAVLMLIAG

-462 QQVMLGIGTLTGA
+462 QQVMLAIGTLTGA
-475 AVIAPVLTLLQH
+475 AVIAPVLTLLQN

-517 FMGGLPWTFIFI
+517 FTGDLPWTFIFI
-529 GMVGAAGLVV
+529 GMVGAAGLVA
-539 LDTVLEHKGSRFRTP
+539 LDTVLERKGSRFRTP

-567 QSVAIFLGGA
+567 QSVAICLGGA
-577 IASLVKR
+577 VASVVKR
-584 ALTRQRASDAML
+584 ILVRQRASEETL

-626 LMKNQGLDLPLTS
+626 LMKNQGLELPLTS
-639 LWQQKAASFLPG
+639 LWQQQAADWLPSVRNAITG
-651 LRGGIADYGAWIGLA
+651 YGAWFGLL
-666 VLVAIGLWA
+666 VLLVIAFWA
-675 YRTSRYGIESFAVEG
+675 YRTGRHGIDPFSPNA
-690 GTGGPQDKAK
+690 GTRGQEETVG

>member
-1 MDLQNASLGNA
+1 MDLQNTS
-12 GRDLAHLGNL
+12 L

-71 FKHNNILENNIVQTC
+71 FKRNNILENNIVQTT

-94 AGCIFTLPALIL
+94 AACIFTLPALII
-106 LETWTTFD
+106 LEHWTTFD
-114 YKWVTIIAGFGGVLG
+114 YKWVTIIAAFGGVLG

-140 IVDTKLQFPEGIAT
+140 IVDSKLQFPEGIAT

-160 GQMGGEGLRQIVRT
+160 GQMGPEGLHQIVRT
-174 GLVGGGFKLVGD
+174 ALAGGFFKVASELI
-186 LVGLWPDKLQVS
+186 GLWPDRLQVS
-198 RAIGASV
+198 RALGSSV
-205 TAFGVTL
+205 TSFGVTL

-228 ILMFLGGAF
+228 ILMFVGGAA

-243 PVYSHFHPLPA
+243 PIYSYLHPRPEDLSVA
-254 GMTAGDWA
+254 QWA
-262 ETIWS
+262 QKIWE
-267 DQTRYIGVGAMLVG
+267 DQTRFIGVGAMLVG
-281 GLWTVFKMRK
+281 GLWTVFKLRR
-291 TLLKGVTSG
+291 TLLQGVTSG

-305 PMDGGGGPAVEG
+305 PMGAGGPALEV
-317 EPMAQPPGPGSLI
+317 

-356 YHAFVRQAS
+356 YQAFVQKVPVS
-365 VSITMAVLMLVAG
+365 VTMAVLMLVAG
-378 FAFSAVAGYMAGLVG
+378 FAFSAVAAYMAGLVG

-405 TIVFSAFFLMLLVG
+405 TIVFSAFFLMLLIG
-419 KGAPLGPAAAI
+419 KGAPIGPAAAI
-430 IIGAVVC
+430 VIGAVVC

-475 AVIAPVLTLLQH
+475 AVIAPVLTLLHH

-495 TPAARPLPAPQA
+495 TPAVRPLPAPQA

-517 FMGGLPWTFIFI
+517 FQGGLPWTFIFI
-529 GMVGAAGLVV
+529 GMAVAVGLIV
-539 LDTVLEHKGSRFRTP
+539 LNSILERRNSTFRTP

-567 QSVAIFLGGA
+567 QSVTIFLGGA
-577 IASLVKR
+577 IATLVRR
-584 ALTRQRASDAML
+584 ALVRQRGASRVEGVPPSDRGQDARDTRADQEML
-596 AASEQKSVLF
+596 ESSEQKSVLF

-620 VAIPVV
+620 LAIPVV
-626 LMKNQGLDLPLTS
+626 LLKSRDLDLPLTS
-639 LWQQKAASFLPG
+639 LWQQKAESWLPSF
-651 LRGGIADYGAWIGLA
+651 REGIAVSGPWIGLA
-666 VLVAIGLWA
+666 VLLLIALWA
-675 YRTSRYGIESFAVEG
+675 YRASRR
-690 GTGGPQDKAK
+690 TQ

>member
-1 MDLQNASLGNA
+1 MDLQNNS
-12 GRDLAHLGNL
+12 L
-22 PEITIKGVILGIVL
+22 PEITIKGVILALIL
-36 AVILAAAN
+36 AAILAAAN

-58 IPAAVISMGVLRF
+58 IPAAVISMGLLRF
-71 FKHNNILENNIVQTC
+71 FRHNNILENNIVQTA

-106 LETWTTFD
+106 LGTWETFD

-140 IVDTKLQFPEGIAT
+140 IVESKLQFPEGIAT

-160 GQMGGEGLRQIVRT
+160 GQMGPEGLRRIVRT
-174 GLVGGGFKLVGD
+174 GLAGGFFKLVSD
-186 LVGLWPDKLQVS
+186 LIGLWPDKLQVT
-198 RAIGASV
+198 RAIGSSV
-205 TAFGVTL
+205 TAVGATL

-228 ILMFLGGAF
+228 ILMFMGGAA
-237 NWLVAI
+237 NWLIAI
-243 PVYSHFHPLPA
+243 PVYSHFHPKPA
-254 GMTAGDWA
+254 DVESMADWA
-262 ETIWS
+262 QKIWA

-300 LRAYR
+300 LQAYR
-305 PMDGGGGPAVEG
+305 SVDGAG
-317 EPMAQPPGPGSLI
+317 QPVAEI

-336 LPMKWILI
+336 MPMKWILI
-344 LMVLSVVPLFFV
+344 LMVLSVIPLFFV
-356 YHAFVRQAS
+356 YQAFVQKVPIS
-365 VSITMAVLMLVAG
+365 LTMAVLMLVAG
-378 FAFSAVAGYMAGLVG
+378 FAFSAVAAYMAGLVG

-405 TIVFSAFFLMLLVG
+405 TIVFSAFFLMLLIG
-419 KGAPLGPAAAI
+419 KGAPIGPAAAI
-430 IIGAVVC
+430 VIGAVVC

-462 QQVMLGIGTLTGA
+462 QQVMLAIGTLTGA

-495 TPAARPLPAPQA
+495 TPATRPLPAPQA

-517 FMGGLPWTFIFI
+517 FQGGLPWTFIFI
-529 GMVGAAGLVV
+529 GMGVAVGLIILNAI
-539 LDTVLEHKGSRFRTP
+539 LERRGSTFRTP
-554 VLAVAIGFYLPFA
+554 VLAVAIGFYLPFS
-567 QSVAIFLGGA
+567 QSVTIFIGGVVA
-577 IASLVKR
+577 TLIKR
-584 ALTRQRASDAML
+584 ALTRRNANQEAL
-596 AASEQKSVLF
+596 EASEQNTVLF
-606 ASGLITGEALMGIL
+606 ASGLITGEALMGII

-626 LMKNQGLDLPLTS
+626 LMKNRGLELPLTS
-639 LWQQKAASFLPG
+639 LWAQKAESWMPS
-651 LRGGIADYGAWIGLA
+651 LREGIATAGPWIGLV
-666 VLVAIGLWA
+666 VLLLIALWS
-675 YRTSRYGIESFAVEG
+675 YRASRPTS
-690 GTGGPQDKAK
+690 

>member
-1 MDLQNASLGNA
+1 MDRQNNA
-12 GRDLAHLGNL
+12 L
-22 PEITIKGVILGIVL
+22 PEITIKGVILGMLL
-36 AVILAAAN
+36 AAILAGAN

-71 FKHNNILENNIVQTC
+71 FKRNNILENNIVQTC

-106 LETWTTFD
+106 LGTWQTFD

-140 IVDTKLQFPEGIAT
+140 IVGSELQFPEGIAT

-160 GQMGGEGLRQIVRT
+160 GQAGGEGLRQIIHT
-174 GLVGGGFKLVGD
+174 GLAGGLFKIVGD
-186 LVGLWPDKLQVS
+186 LVGVWPERLQVS
-198 RAIGASV
+198 RAIGSSV
-205 TAFGVTL
+205 TAVGVTL

-219 GLIVGLNIG
+219 GLIVGLNIS
-228 ILMFLGGAF
+228 ILMFLGGAT
-237 NWLVAI
+237 NWLIAI
-243 PVYSHFHPLPA
+243 PIYSYFHLRPEDLSVA
-254 GMTAGDWA
+254 DWA
-262 ETIWS
+262 DKIWR

-305 PMDGGGGPAVEG
+305 SIDGTGQAVDV
-317 EPMAQPPGPGSLI
+317 

-336 LPMKWILI
+336 MPMKWILI

-356 YHAFVRQAS
+356 YHAFVQKLS
-365 VSITMAVLMLVAG
+365 VSVTMAVLMLIAG

-405 TIVFSAFFLMLLVG
+405 TIVFSAFFLMLLIG
-419 KGAPLGPAAAI
+419 KGAPIGPAAAI
-430 IIGAVVC
+430 VIGAVVC

-462 QQVMLGIGTLTGA
+462 QQVMLAIGTLTGA

-487 AYGFAGQP
+487 AYGFAGQAA
-495 TPAARPLPAPQA
+495 PAARPLPAPQA

-517 FMGGLPWTFIFI
+517 FQGGLPWTFIFI
-529 GMVGAAGLVV
+529 GMAVAVGLII
-539 LDTVLEHKGSRFRTP
+539 LNEILERKGSTFRTP
-554 VLAVAIGFYLPFA
+554 VLAVAIGFYLPFS
-567 QSVAIFLGGA
+567 QSVAIFIGGV
-577 IASLVKR
+577 IATLVKR
-584 ALTRQRASDAML
+584 ALNRLRASKEAQED
-596 AASEQKSVLF
+596 SEQRSVLF
-606 ASGLITGEALMGIL
+606 ASGLITGEALMGII

-626 LMKNQGLDLPLTS
+626 LMKSKGLELPLTS
-639 LWQQKAASFLPG
+639 LWQQKAASFLPA
-651 LRGGIADYGAWIGLA
+651 LRTWIETSGAWIGLIILLLIA
-666 VLVAIGLWA
+666 LWS
-675 YRTSRYGIESFAVEG
+675 YRVSRPTS
-690 GTGGPQDKAK
+690 

>member
-1 MDLQNASLGNA
+1 MDRQNNS
-12 GRDLAHLGNL
+12 L
-22 PEITIKGVILGIVL
+22 PEITIKGVILGVVL
-36 AVILAAAN
+36 AAILAAAN

-71 FKHNNILENNIVQTC
+71 FKRNNILENNIVQTC

-106 LETWTTFD
+106 LGTWKTFD

-140 IVDTKLQFPEGIAT
+140 IVGSELQFPEGIAT

-160 GQMGGEGLRQIVRT
+160 GQTGGEGLRQIIHT
-174 GLVGGGFKLVGD
+174 GLAGGLFKVVSD
-186 LVGLWPDKLQVS
+186 LVGLWPDRLQVS
-198 RAIGASV
+198 RAIGSSV
-205 TAFGVTL
+205 TAFGATL

-228 ILMFLGGAF
+228 ILMFMGGAC

-243 PVYSHFHPLPA
+243 PVYSHFHPRPEDLSVA
-254 GMTAGDWA
+254 DWA
-262 ETIWS
+262 DTIWR

-305 PMDGGGGPAVEG
+305 SVDGTGQAVEV
-317 EPMAQPPGPGSLI
+317 

-336 LPMKWILI
+336 MPMKWILI
-344 LMVLSVVPLFFV
+344 LMVLSVIPLFFV
-356 YHAFVRQAS
+356 YHAFVQKLP
-365 VSITMAVLMLVAG
+365 VSLTMAVLMLIAG

-405 TIVFSAFFLMLLVG
+405 TIVFSAFFLMLLIG
-419 KGAPLGPAAAI
+419 KGAPIGPAAAI

-462 QQVMLGIGTLTGA
+462 QQVMLAIGTLTGA

-517 FMGGLPWTFIFI
+517 FQGGLPWTFIFI
-529 GMVGAAGLVV
+529 GMAVAIGLIV
-539 LDTVLEHKGSRFRTP
+539 LNEILERRGSTFRTP
-554 VLAVAIGFYLPFA
+554 VLAVAIGFYLPFS
-567 QSVAIFLGGA
+567 QSVTIFIGGI
-577 IASLVKR
+577 IATLVKR
-584 ALTRQRASDAML
+584 VLIRQRADAQML
-596 AASEQKSVLF
+596 ETSEQKGVLF

-626 LMKNQGLDLPLTS
+626 LMKNKGLELPLTS
-639 LWQQKAASFLPG
+639 LWQQKAASVLPS
-651 LRGGIADYGAWIGLA
+651 LRTGIGVAGPWIGMA
-666 VLVAIGLWA
+666 VLLLIALWA
-675 YRTSRYGIESFAVEG
+675 YRVSRPARSR
-690 GTGGPQDKAK
+690 Q

>member
-1 MDLQNASLGNA
+1 MDLQNNS
-12 GRDLAHLGNL
+12 L
-22 PEITIKGVILGIVL
+22 PEITIKGVILGILL

-71 FKHNNILENNIVQTC
+71 FKRNNILENNIVQTC

-106 LETWTTFD
+106 LGTWETFD

-140 IVDTKLQFPEGIAT
+140 IVGSELQFPEGIAT

-160 GQMGGEGLRQIVRT
+160 GQTGGEGLRQIVHT
-174 GLVGGGFKLVGD
+174 GLAGGAFKLVGD

-198 RAIGASV
+198 RAIGSSV

-228 ILMFLGGAF
+228 ILMFLGGAS
-237 NWLVAI
+237 NWLLAI
-243 PVYSHFHPLPA
+243 PIYSHFHPKPEDVSA
-254 GMTAGDWA
+254 AAWA
-262 ETIWS
+262 EQIWR

-281 GLWTVFKMRK
+281 GLWTVFKMRR

-305 PMDGGGGPAVEG
+305 SVDGAGPAE
-317 EPMAQPPGPGSLI
+317 AKI

-336 LPMKWILI
+336 LPMKWILV
-344 LMVLSVVPLFFV
+344 LMVLSVIPLFFV
-356 YHAFVRQAS
+356 YHAFVQKLP

-405 TIVFSAFFLMLLVG
+405 TIVFSAFFLMLLIG
-419 KGAPLGPAAAI
+419 KGAPIGPAAAI

-462 QQVMLGIGTLTGA
+462 QQVMLAIGTLTGA

-487 AYGFAGQP
+487 AYGFAGQAA
-495 TPAARPLPAPQA
+495 PAARPLPAPQA

-517 FMGGLPWTFIFI
+517 FQGGLPWTFIFI
-529 GMVGAAGLVV
+529 GMAVAVGLIV
-539 LDTVLEHKGSRFRTP
+539 LNEVLERSGSHFRTP
-554 VLAVAIGFYLPFA
+554 VLAVAIGFYLPFS
-567 QSVAIFLGGA
+567 QSVAIFLGGV
-577 IASLVKR
+577 IATLVKQ
-584 ALTRQRASDAML
+584 ALTRLRASKEAQED
-596 AASEQKSVLF
+596 SEQRSVLF
-606 ASGLITGEALMGIL
+606 ASGLITGEALMGII

-626 LMKNQGLDLPLTS
+626 LMKNQGLELPLTS
-639 LWQQKAASFLPG
+639 LWQQKAESFLPG
-651 LRGGIADYGAWIGLA
+651 VRAGIGTLGPWIGLV
-666 VLVAIGLWA
+666 VLLVIALWA
-675 YRTSRYGIESFAVEG
+675 YYTSRPTRGNNRTPLPETE
-690 GTGGPQDKAK
+690 